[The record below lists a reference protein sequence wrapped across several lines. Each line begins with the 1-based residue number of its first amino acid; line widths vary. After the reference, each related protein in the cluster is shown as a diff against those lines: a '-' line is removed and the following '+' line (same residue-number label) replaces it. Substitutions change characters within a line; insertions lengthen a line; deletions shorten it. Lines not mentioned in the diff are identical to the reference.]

1 MKLFS
6 NISASVSVSVT
17 TNSKSSTV
25 SYNFLA
31 LKSSLF
37 LLTKYDLTRFF
48 KLEDLPTYITVPES
62 SLSK

>member
-6 NISASVSVSVT
+6 SISASVSVSVT
-17 TNSKSSTV
+17 MNSKSSTV
-25 SYNFLA
+25 SYNFLS

-37 LLTKYDLTRFF
+37 LFIKYDLTRFF
-48 KLEDLPTYITVPES
+48 KLEDLPTYITVPAL